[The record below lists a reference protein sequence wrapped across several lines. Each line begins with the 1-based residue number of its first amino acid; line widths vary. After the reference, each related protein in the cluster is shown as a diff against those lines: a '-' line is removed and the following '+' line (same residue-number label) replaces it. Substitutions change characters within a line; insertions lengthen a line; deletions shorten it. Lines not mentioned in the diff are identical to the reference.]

1 MPLCVCISL
10 SAYLGLLKVQVLADG
25 GQQSTEALQRLLVV
39 VLQQLD
45 DAVVH
50 DGLRQHLQ
58 LEQLADEL
66 DVAQRPPA
74 RLVLRLLQLR
84 L

>member
-1 MPLCVCISL
+1 M
-10 SAYLGLLKVQVLADG
+10 
-25 GQQSTEALQRLLVV
+25 

-50 DGLRQHLQ
+50 DGLSQHLQ

-84 L
+84 LQTGFLLLGDER